1 MKEESNALILC
12 IDADFWGK
20 MKINDFGMGLNSG
33 EKTGWNSL
41 GIVGLE

>member
-12 IDADFWGK
+12 IDAGFWGK
-20 MKINDFGMGLNSG
+20 MKINDFGMGLNKG